1 MYILTKRLFDIL
13 SSLFALIILS
23 PLLLPII
30 ILLRLTSEGEV
41 FYFQERIGMNNQPFK
56 IFKFATMLKNSSKM
70 KGGYITVKNDPRL
83 TIMGGWL
90 RKSKIN
96 ELPQLLN
103 IFLGHMSV
111 VGPRPVM
118 RVSFESYPEKIQK
131 VIYNVK
137 PGLTGIGSIIF
148 RDEEEIITKVKNDGD
163 DIWDFYKNKIYPF
176 KGELEIWYQKKK
188 SFILDLKLI
197 FVTAW
202 VILFANSKI
211 YDKLFNDLPKR
222 NF

>member
-1 MYILTKRLFDIL
+1 MYKFSKRIFDIA
-13 SSLFALIILS
+13 SASVVCIILA
-23 PLLLPII
+23 PIFLPIV

-41 FYFQERIGMNNQPFK
+41 FYLQERIGLNKKPFM
-56 IFKFATMLKNSSKM
+56 IYKFATMLKNSSKM
-70 KGGYITVKNDPRL
+70 AGGIITINNDPRV
-83 TIMGGWL
+83 TFIGRFL

-103 IFLGHMSV
+103 IIIGDMSV

-118 RVSFESYPEKIQK
+118 KVSFESYPEDIQK

-148 RDEEEIITKVKNDGD
+148 RDEEDLISNIKNDGG

-176 KGELEIWYQKKK
+176 KGEVEIWYQNNK
-188 SFILDLKLI
+188 SFFLDIKLI
-197 FVTAW
+197 FITAW
-202 VILFANSKI
+202 VIFSPNSTI
-211 YDKLFNDLPKR
+211 YEKLFKDLPKR
-222 NF
+222 SF

>member
-1 MYILTKRLFDIL
+1 MYKFSKRIFDIV
-13 SSLFALIILS
+13 SSSIVCIIIA
-23 PLLLPII
+23 PFLLPIA

-41 FYFQERIGMNNQPFK
+41 FYLQERIGLNKKPFM

-70 KGGYITVKNDPRL
+70 AGGIITVQNDPRV
-83 TIMGGWL
+83 TFMGGFL

-103 IFLGHMSV
+103 IIFGDMSV

-118 RVSFESYPEKIQK
+118 KASFEAYPSEIQE

-148 RDEEEIITKVKNDGD
+148 RDEEDLISNVKNDGG
-163 DIWDFYKNKIYPF
+163 DIWDFYKNTIYPF
-176 KGELEIWYQKKK
+176 KGEVEIWYQNNK
-188 SFILDLKLI
+188 SFFLDIKLI
-197 FVTAW
+197 FLTLW
-202 VILFANSKI
+202 VIFSPNSKI
-211 YDKLFNDLPKR
+211 YEKLFKDLPKR
-222 NF
+222 SF

>member
-1 MYILTKRLFDIL
+1 MYLIIKRIFDII
-13 SSLFALIILS
+13 SSSIALFLLL
-23 PLLLPII
+23 PFLLPII
-30 ILLRLTSEGEV
+30 ILLKLTSEGHV
-41 FYFQERIGMNNQPFK
+41 FYFQERIGLNNKPFK
-56 IFKFATMLKNSSKM
+56 IFKFATMLKDSSKM

-83 TIMGGWL
+83 TFMGGFL

-111 VGPRPVM
+111 IGPRPVL
-118 RVSFESYPEKIQK
+118 RASFDSYPKKVQK

-137 PGLTGIGSIIF
+137 PGLSGIGSIIF
-148 RDEEEIITKVKNDGD
+148 RDEEEIITKVKDDGG

-176 KGELEIWYQKKK
+176 KGEIELWYQENQ
-188 SFILDLKLI
+188 SFILDLQLI
-197 FVTAW
+197 FLTVCA
-202 VILFANSKI
+202 IFFPNSKL
-211 YDKLFNDLPKR
+211 YEKWFKDLPAR

>member
-1 MYILTKRLFDIL
+1 MYKFSKRIFDIV
-13 SSLFALIILS
+13 SSSIVCIILA
-23 PLLLPII
+23 PFLLPIV

-41 FYFQERIGMNNQPFK
+41 FYLQERIGLSKKPFM

-70 KGGYITVKNDPRL
+70 AGGIITVQNDPRV
-83 TIMGGWL
+83 TFMGGFL

-103 IFLGHMSV
+103 IIIGDMSV

-118 RVSFESYPEKIQK
+118 KASFEAYPSKIQE

-148 RDEEEIITKVKNDGD
+148 RDEEDLISNIKNDGG
-163 DIWDFYKNKIYPF
+163 DIWDFYKNTIYPF
-176 KGELEIWYQKKK
+176 KGEVEIWYQNNK
-188 SFILDLKLI
+188 SFFLDIKLI
-197 FVTAW
+197 FITLW
-202 VILFANSKI
+202 VVFSPNSKI
-211 YDKLFNDLPKR
+211 YEKLFKDLPKR
-222 NF
+222 SF

>member
-1 MYILTKRLFDIL
+1 MYKFSKRIFDIV
-13 SSLFALIILS
+13 SSSIVCIILA
-23 PLLLPII
+23 PFLLPIV

-41 FYFQERIGMNNQPFK
+41 FYLQERIGLNKKPFM

-70 KGGYITVKNDPRL
+70 AGGIITVQNDPRV
-83 TIMGGWL
+83 TFMGGFL

-103 IFLGHMSV
+103 IIIGDMSV

-118 RVSFESYPEKIQK
+118 KASFEAYPSKIQE

-148 RDEEEIITKVKNDGD
+148 RDEEDLISNVKNDGG
-163 DIWDFYKNKIYPF
+163 DIWDFYKNSIYPF
-176 KGELEIWYQKKK
+176 KGDVEIWYQNNK
-188 SFILDLKLI
+188 SFFLDIKLI
-197 FVTAW
+197 FITLW
-202 VILFANSKI
+202 VIFSPNSKI
-211 YDKLFNDLPKR
+211 YEKLFKDLPKR
-222 NF
+222 SF

>member
-1 MYILTKRLFDIL
+1 MYKFSKRIFDIV
-13 SSLFALIILS
+13 SSSIVCIILA
-23 PLLLPII
+23 PFLLPIV

-41 FYFQERIGMNNQPFK
+41 FYLQERIGLNKKPFM

-70 KGGYITVKNDPRL
+70 PGGIITVKNDPRV
-83 TIMGGWL
+83 TFMGGFL

-103 IFLGHMSV
+103 IIIGDMSV

-118 RVSFESYPEKIQK
+118 KASFEAYPSKIQE

-148 RDEEEIITKVKNDGD
+148 RDEEDLISNIKNDGG
-163 DIWDFYKNKIYPF
+163 DIWDFYKNTIYPF
-176 KGELEIWYQKKK
+176 KGEVEIWYQNNK
-188 SFILDLKLI
+188 SFFLDIKLI
-197 FVTAW
+197 FITLW
-202 VILFANSKI
+202 VIFSPNSKI
-211 YDKLFNDLPKR
+211 YEKLFKDLPKR
-222 NF
+222 SF

>member
-1 MYILTKRLFDIL
+1 MYKFSKRIFDIV
-13 SSLFALIILS
+13 SSSIVCIILA
-23 PLLLPII
+23 PFLLPIV

-41 FYFQERIGMNNQPFK
+41 FYLQERIGLNKKPFM

-70 KGGYITVKNDPRL
+70 AGGIITVKNDPRV
-83 TIMGGWL
+83 TFMGGFL

-103 IFLGHMSV
+103 IIIGDMSV

-118 RVSFESYPEKIQK
+118 KASFEAYPSKIQE

-148 RDEEEIITKVKNDGD
+148 RDEEDLISNVKNDGG
-163 DIWDFYKNKIYPF
+163 DIWDFYKNSIYPF
-176 KGELEIWYQKKK
+176 KGDVEIWYQNNK
-188 SFILDLKLI
+188 SFFLDIKLI
-197 FVTAW
+197 FITLW
-202 VILFANSKI
+202 VIFSPNSKI
-211 YDKLFNDLPKR
+211 YEKLFKDLPKR
-222 NF
+222 SF

>member
-1 MYILTKRLFDIL
+1 MYKFSKRIFDIA
-13 SSLFALIILS
+13 SSIVVCIILA
-23 PLLLPII
+23 PIFLPIV

-41 FYFQERIGMNNQPFK
+41 FYLQERIGLNKKPFM

-70 KGGYITVKNDPRL
+70 AGGIITVKNDPRV
-83 TIMGGWL
+83 TFMGGFL

-103 IFLGHMSV
+103 IIIGDMSV

-118 RVSFESYPEKIQK
+118 QVSFESYPEDIQK

-148 RDEEEIITKVKNDGD
+148 RDEEDLISNIKNDGG
-163 DIWDFYKNKIYPF
+163 DIWDFYKNTIYPF
-176 KGELEIWYQKKK
+176 KGEVEIWYQNNK
-188 SFILDLKLI
+188 SFFLDIKLI
-197 FVTAW
+197 FITAW
-202 VILFANSKI
+202 VIFSPNSKI
-211 YDKLFNDLPKR
+211 YEKLFKDLPKR
-222 NF
+222 SF

>member
-1 MYILTKRLFDIL
+1 MYKFSKRIFDIV
-13 SSLFALIILS
+13 SSSIVCIILA
-23 PLLLPII
+23 PFLLPIV

-41 FYFQERIGMNNQPFK
+41 FYLQERIGLNKKPFM

-70 KGGYITVKNDPRL
+70 AGGIITVQDDPRV
-83 TIMGGWL
+83 TFMGGFL

-103 IFLGHMSV
+103 IIFGDMSV

-118 RVSFESYPEKIQK
+118 KASFEAYPSEIQE

-148 RDEEEIITKVKNDGD
+148 RDEEDLISNVKNDGG
-163 DIWDFYKNKIYPF
+163 DIWDFYKNTIYPF
-176 KGELEIWYQKKK
+176 KGEVEIWYQNNK
-188 SFILDLKLI
+188 SLFLDIKLI
-197 FVTAW
+197 FITAW
-202 VILFANSKI
+202 VIFSPNSKI
-211 YDKLFNDLPKR
+211 YEKWFKDLPKR
-222 NF
+222 SF

>member
-1 MYILTKRLFDIL
+1 MYKFSKRIFDIA
-13 SSLFALIILS
+13 SASIACIILA
-23 PLLLPII
+23 PFFLPIV

-41 FYFQERIGMNNQPFK
+41 FYLQERIGLNKKPFM

-70 KGGYITVKNDPRL
+70 AGGIITVKNDPRV
-83 TIMGGWL
+83 TFMGGFL

-103 IFLGHMSV
+103 IIIGDMSV

-118 RVSFESYPEKIQK
+118 KASFEAYPSKIQE

-148 RDEEEIITKVKNDGD
+148 RDEEELISNVKNNGGD
-163 DIWDFYKNKIYPF
+163 VWDFYKNTIYPF
-176 KGELEIWYQKKK
+176 KGEVEIWYQNNK
-188 SFILDLKLI
+188 SFFLDIKLI
-197 FVTAW
+197 FITLW
-202 VILFANSKI
+202 VIFSPNSKI
-211 YDKLFNDLPKR
+211 YEKLFKDLPKR
-222 NF
+222 SF

>member
-1 MYILTKRLFDIL
+1 MYKFSKRIFDIV
-13 SSLFALIILS
+13 SSSIVCIILA
-23 PLLLPII
+23 PFLLPIV

-41 FYFQERIGMNNQPFK
+41 FYLQERIGLNKKPFM

-70 KGGYITVKNDPRL
+70 AGGIITIQNDPRV
-83 TIMGGWL
+83 TFMGGFL

-103 IFLGHMSV
+103 IIIGDMSV

-118 RVSFESYPEKIQK
+118 KASFEAYPSKIQE

-148 RDEEEIITKVKNDGD
+148 RDEEDLISNIKNDGG
-163 DIWDFYKNKIYPF
+163 DIWDFYKNTIYPF
-176 KGELEIWYQKKK
+176 KGEVEIWYQNNK
-188 SFILDLKLI
+188 SFFLDIKLI
-197 FVTAW
+197 FITLW
-202 VILFANSKI
+202 VIFSPNSKI
-211 YDKLFNDLPKR
+211 YEKLFKDLPKR
-222 NF
+222 SF

>member
-1 MYILTKRLFDIL
+1 MYKFSKRIFDIV
-13 SSLFALIILS
+13 SSSIVCIILV
-23 PLLLPII
+23 PFLLPIV

-41 FYFQERIGMNNQPFK
+41 FYLQERIGLSKKPFM

-70 KGGYITVKNDPRL
+70 AGGIITVQNDPRV
-83 TIMGGWL
+83 TFMGGFL

-103 IFLGHMSV
+103 IIIGDMSV

-118 RVSFESYPEKIQK
+118 KASFEAYPSKIQE

-148 RDEEEIITKVKNDGD
+148 RDEEDLISNIKNDGG
-163 DIWDFYKNKIYPF
+163 DIWDFYKNTIYPF
-176 KGELEIWYQKKK
+176 KGEVEIWYQNNK
-188 SFILDLKLI
+188 SFFLDIKLI
-197 FVTAW
+197 FITLW
-202 VILFANSKI
+202 VIFSPNSKI
-211 YDKLFNDLPKR
+211 YEKLFKDLPKR
-222 NF
+222 SF

>member
-1 MYILTKRLFDIL
+1 MYKITKRVFDIL
-13 SSLFALIILS
+13 SSSVALIILL

-41 FYFQERIGMNNQPFK
+41 FYFQERIGMHNKPFK

-70 KGGYITVKNDPRL
+70 KGGHITVKDDPRI
-83 TIMGGWL
+83 TFMGGFL

-103 IFLGHMSV
+103 IFLGHISV

-118 RVSFESYPEKIQK
+118 RVSFNSYPKEIQK

-137 PGLTGIGSIIF
+137 PGLSGIGSIIF
-148 RDEEEIITKVKNDGD
+148 RDEESIITKVKNEGGN
-163 DIWDFYKNKIYPF
+163 IWDFYKNKIYPH
-176 KGELEIWYQKKK
+176 KGELEIWYQKNK
-188 SFILDLKLI
+188 SFTLDIKLI
-197 FVTAW
+197 FITLW
-202 VILFANSKI
+202 VIFFPNSSI
-211 YDKLFNDLPKR
+211 YYKLFTDLPKR